1 MHRTLVD
8 LPEAFVS
15 HTAISREVSR
25 AVKAGTLRKLGSRL
39 YTKNL
44 DDPPEEIVRRNL
56 WGVVAGY
63 FPGALVADRTA
74 IEAAPAADGS
84 VCLVSERGRTIELPG
99 ITLRP
104 RRGPGPMPM
113 DMPFVDGLYLSSRVR
128 AYLEN
133 LRPSRSRNGRVPR
146 TLAQREIAEAL
157 CRLIGRAGEAAV
169 DQLRDEAHTVAAG
182 LGLEAEAARLDNL
195 LDTLLRTHRGD
206 VDSPTGRA
214 RGRRRAYD
222 AHRMELFHG
231 LHRALRDHPPSVRT
245 ALRRDEVG
253 RKTFAFFEAYFSNFI
268 EGIEFTVDG
277 AARIIFNGE
286 LPSRWLADARD
297 ILGTWRLVSDRREM
311 IRTPNDSAELM
322 GLLRSR
328 HRKIMSGRPDMLPGE
343 FRTVA
348 SRAGATHFVAPD
360 LALGTLERG
369 FSLYRS
375 LDAPF
380 ARAAYLMFLVAE
392 VHPFADGNGRVARV
406 MMNAELAAGGEER
419 IIIPTGY
426 RNNYLA
432 ALRALSRTQRAE
444 PLIRMLDYAQRW
456 TLAVDWT
463 AISETRRELD
473 ACNAFL
479 DSDEAETEGSRLR
492 MPDRSRPPGGRSP
505 ATHAP
510 ECVPVCS
517 RAPAR
522 SFAGGTEPGIMR
534 RAR

>member
-74 IEAAPAADGS
+74 IETAPAADGS

-99 ITLRP
+99 VTLRP
-104 RRGPGPMPM
+104 RRGPGPMPV

-128 AYLEN
+128 AYVEN

-157 CRLIGRAGEAAV
+157 YRLIGRAGEAAV

-195 LDTLLRTHRGD
+195 LDTLLRTHCGD
-206 VDSPTGRA
+206 VDSATGRP
-214 RGRRRAYD
+214 RGRRHAYD
-222 AHRMELFHG
+222 THRMELFHG
-231 LHRALRDHPPSVRT
+231 LHRALRNHPPNPRT
-245 ALRRDEVG
+245 ALHRHETG
-253 RKTFAFFEAYFSNFI
+253 RKTLAFFEAYFSNFI
-268 EGIEFTVDG
+268 EGIEFSVDE
-277 AARIIFNGE
+277 AARIVFNGE
-286 LPSRWLADARD
+286 LPSRRLADAHD
-297 ILGTWRLVSDRREM
+297 ILGTWRLVSDRQEM
-311 IRTPNDSAELM
+311 VRTPRDAAELIA
-322 GLLRSR
+322 LLRSR
-328 HRKIMSGRPDMLPGE
+328 HREIMSGRPEMLPGE
-343 FRTVA
+343 FRGIP

-360 LALGTLERG
+360 LVLGTLERG
-369 FSLYRS
+369 FSLYHS

-419 IIIPTGY
+419 IIIPAGY
-426 RNNYLA
+426 RNNYLT
-432 ALRALSRTQRAE
+432 ALRALSRTQRPD

-456 TLAVDWT
+456 TLAVDWS
-463 AISETRRELD
+463 AISETQRELA
-473 ACNAFL
+473 ACHAFL
-479 DSDEAETEGSRLR
+479 ASDQAESEGKRR
-492 MPDRSRPPGGRSP
+492 TPP
-505 ATHAP
+505 
-510 ECVPVCS
+510 
-517 RAPAR
+517 
-522 SFAGGTEPGIMR
+522 
-534 RAR
+534 